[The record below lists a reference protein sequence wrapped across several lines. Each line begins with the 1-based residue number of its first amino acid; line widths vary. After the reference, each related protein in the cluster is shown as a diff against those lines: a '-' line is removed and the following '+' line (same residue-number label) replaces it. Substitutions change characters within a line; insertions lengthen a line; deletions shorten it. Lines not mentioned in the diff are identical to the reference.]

1 MNPEALKGASL
12 LVREDRREDRQKL
25 TGKPEARRAEGSLA
39 CFFGKGIMGEN
50 LLEIR
55 NLVVR
60 FSGVTAVDRVSM
72 SLERGR
78 VYGLIGT
85 NGAGKSTVV
94 NVVSGDLKPA
104 EGMILFKDR
113 DVTGKK
119 SHELARMG
127 IARTFQNLRLFQS
140 DTVLGNVITARQAAH
155 PYNLLQTILGTPAFR
170 RKEALIREESEEYL
184 KQMKLESLADLPAS
198 ALAYG
203 QQRRLEIARCLAL
216 EPDLLLLDEPAAGM
230 NPQESGQLVE
240 EIQSIRRKRP
250 RMTILLI
257 EHDMKVVR
265 SFCEYVYVMSQ
276 GKVIEEGGPDI
287 ITTSKRV
294 ISAYMGGGSF
304 ADDQSSACELR

>member
-1 MNPEALKGASL
+1 
-12 LVREDRREDRQKL
+12 
-25 TGKPEARRAEGSLA
+25 
-39 CFFGKGIMGEN
+39 MGEN

>member
-170 RKEALIREESEEYL
+170 RKEALIRE
-184 KQMKLESLADLPAS
+184 
-198 ALAYG
+198 
-203 QQRRLEIARCLAL
+203 
-216 EPDLLLLDEPAAGM
+216 
-230 NPQESGQLVE
+230 
-240 EIQSIRRKRP
+240 
-250 RMTILLI
+250 
-257 EHDMKVVR
+257 
-265 SFCEYVYVMSQ
+265 
-276 GKVIEEGGPDI
+276 
-287 ITTSKRV
+287 
-294 ISAYMGGGSF
+294 
-304 ADDQSSACELR
+304 